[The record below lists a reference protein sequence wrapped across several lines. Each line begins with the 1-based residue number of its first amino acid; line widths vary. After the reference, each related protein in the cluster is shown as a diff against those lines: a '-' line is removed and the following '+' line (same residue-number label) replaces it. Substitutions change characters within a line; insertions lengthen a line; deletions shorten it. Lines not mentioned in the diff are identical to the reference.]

1 MIHFNKKT
9 YLEIIIIISISISGG
24 IMKNLTSKES
34 LPLFSKY
41 NLKLSEKNLYE
52 TRSFNVNNPTEI
64 DAEGVMHLYE
74 NNLAFLI
81 DIRPLI
87 KYKNGHIPD
96 SLSLG
101 ENLDSLNS
109 LNLSSSN
116 KIIIILSD
124 ESSNKL
130 ILKFYL
136 KLIKKGVKN
145 IFVYKKGIE
154 DWIENGFP
162 IKKSN
167 SQK

>member
-1 MIHFNKKT
+1 MMHFNKKT

-24 IMKNLTSKES
+24 IIKNLTSKEP

-41 NLKLSEKNLYE
+41 NLKLLEKSLYE
-52 TRSFNVNNPTEI
+52 TRSFNVNNPIEI

-81 DIRPLI
+81 DIRSLI
-87 KYKNGHIPD
+87 KYKNGHIPT

-101 ENLDSLNS
+101 KNLNGLNS
-109 LNLSSSN
+109 LSLSNSN

-130 ILKFYL
+130 ISKFYL
-136 KLIKKGVKN
+136 KLTKKGVRN

-162 IKKSN
+162 MKKSN